1 MHTCLIHSG
10 QIDAAFVTRVDLFR
24 WCLLMGVAIISLE
37 LMEIVFLASLVT
49 VNTYADR
56 SSFKIAAE
64 ITLTPA
70 YLDRKIGPRLCACPL
85 LSSALI

>member
-49 VNTYADR
+49 VNTYADLR
-56 SSFKIAAE
+56 LIQTVQS
-64 ITLTPA
+64 
-70 YLDRKIGPRLCACPL
+70 LDLRLWIFNRIVSVTCEVL
-85 LSSALI
+85 MSLF